1 MEGCLRLLLVGIVA
15 LLAAFVVGG
24 GVCFGGIM
32 LSEMSMSSSFQWLE
46 DLGIIVAWGAWPVG
60 LLVFVAVMIKL
71 SGKRPAE
78 DEPNASQDQPP
89 QE

>member
-24 GVCFGGIM
+24 GVCFGGMM

-46 DLGIIVAWGAWPVG
+46 DLGIIIAWCAVPAG
-60 LLVFVAVMIKL
+60 LLAFLVVAVKL
-71 SGKRPAE
+71 TDKQITV
-78 DEPNASQDQPP
+78 DEPS
-89 QE
+89 ES